1 MKIIYDTYQRS
12 HSIKAA
18 YESGL
23 YIVAYRTVYQP
34 HYSENSSSYYA
45 REVYRHSGEI
55 PLTKR
60 GRYFHQTAAQVNR
73 MIDMQLLAEL

>member
-1 MKIIYDTYQRS
+1 MKIIYDTFQRS
-12 HSIKAA
+12 HQIKAA

-23 YIVAYRTVYQP
+23 YIIAYRSVYQP
-34 HYSENSSSYYA
+34 HFSANSSSYYA
-45 REVYRHSGEI
+45 KEVYRHSGEI

-60 GRYFHQTAAQVNR
+60 GRYFHQTAEEVNS